1 MQQNLRKKTKFIY
14 FKIINQCAK
23 DGRTE
28 DDYQHSISS
37 APEHDRRKE
46 QGSIKLPPASNR
58 SHSS

>member
-23 DGRTE
+23 DGRPE
-28 DDYQHSISS
+28 ADSHHSLSGAS
-37 APEHDRRKE
+37 DRDRRKE